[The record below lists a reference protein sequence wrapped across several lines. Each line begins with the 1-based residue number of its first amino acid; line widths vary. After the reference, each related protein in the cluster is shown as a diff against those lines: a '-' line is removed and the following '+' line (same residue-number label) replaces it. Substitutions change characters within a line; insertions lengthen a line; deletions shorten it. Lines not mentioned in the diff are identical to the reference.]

1 MPEDTGI
8 AQLLAERRAAR
19 EAEVAASAAA
29 PPKSAK
35 DYFASG
41 LTPNDMN
48 ELQLFNQKPL
58 SKKEYYAAMVA
69 SPSPFDE
76 GVSDEDLPEYMA
88 AMTAAGKTPPDW
100 MIKAA
105 AGELQPM
112 ADPYTLDNA
121 WQRYKDMVHNS
132 RMAVQDY
139 ARRFVAAPVDT
150 VKQTAVDAATG
161 VYDTVT
167 YPGRLLQ
174 GDIPYVIDP
183 VTGRVAPEGQNE
195 AVVNALGMMAGGR
208 GIGGIPIK
216 KNESA
221 LGSFFGRGSSYPD
234 ELDKLFAENQ
244 KMLKKIISDPNSSQP
259 EIDQA
264 MRALMENGLY
274 QKGGRIAFDT
284 AAQYPAMTSDDLYKN
299 FGVTRLLDGTLLGEI
314 SDKGAGWKP
323 DFVKKLVGDDSSPKV
338 SIPDYAT
345 AAVQQ
350 LNDIYVR
357 DGNLDSVRF
366 LSRDSKPKSD
376 ITQTYNLSD
385 EEFLRKVRV
394 DPLLLVGTRV
404 ELDKPDILKRLG
416 GYGHEDVQDIMDI
429 SPDELPQAL
438 QENYAL
444 GELSPIDGTVITK
457 AEYDRAVEDYV
468 VSNYKKSYNA
478 NPRYYDNYTTELARI
493 RDDPGAYLETWGKPS
508 DVLKSIGGTGKE
520 YINDSNYRRSND
532 IVAVLDNSKEA
543 KLREEFL
550 EKGMPDKKL
559 EDIYDH
565 PELFKAYPQLKDV
578 KVYIEGTKSKL
589 PGSPDGDYD
598 GYWDVV
604 NNRIVFANNQSMK
617 DFFSNEDASG
627 TMIHELDHAIS
638 DLEGRA
644 GFYKPQGAAPE
655 SFDMPQHRK
664 DSIEQMITNTQA
676 EIEKLQLLKSPSGKD
691 LRDIAWHKATKKEY
705 ENQLA
710 RAEEKGGVGYYS
722 TLGEFTARLADLRKN
737 MSAKELANNPPPIIP
752 FGRLVKPE
760 AVSSVPSRNL
770 NPLYHQLQPNINPSP
785 SPFKDDADYMK
796 SLNLDKK

>member
-19 EAEVAASAAA
+19 EAEVAARAAA

-58 SKKEYYAAMVA
+58 SKKDYYAAMVA

-76 GVSDEDLPEYMA
+76 GVSIEDLPEYMA
-88 AMTAAGKTPPDW
+88 AMTAAGKAPPDW

-139 ARRFVAAPVDT
+139 AKRFVAAPVDT

-174 GDIPYVIDP
+174 GDIPFVIDP

-195 AVVNALGMMAGGR
+195 AVVNALGLMGGAGS
-208 GIGGIPIK
+208 IASPPGGL
-216 KNESA
+216 A
-221 LGSFFGRGSSYPD
+221 SFFGRGSSYPD
-234 ELDKLFAENQ
+234 ELDKLFVENQ
-244 KMLKKIISDPNSSQP
+244 KLLKKTISDPNSSQP

-264 MRALMENGLY
+264 MRALMEKGLY

-284 AAQYPAMTSDDLYKN
+284 ADQYPAMASDDLYKN
-299 FGVTRLLDGTLLGEI
+299 FGVARLLDGTLLGEI

-323 DFVKKLVGDDSSPKV
+323 DFLKKLVGDNSSFYQV
-338 SIPDYAT
+338 LIPDYAT

-366 LSRDSKPKSD
+366 LSKDSKPKSD

-438 QENYAL
+438 QEKYAL

-508 DVLKSIGGTGKE
+508 DVLKFLGGTGKE
-520 YINDSNYRRSND
+520 HINDSNYRRSND

-578 KVYIEGTKSKL
+578 KVFIEGTKSKL
-589 PGSPDGDYD
+589 PSAPKGDYG

-604 NNRIVFANNQSMK
+604 NNRIVFANAKSAK
-617 DFFSNEDASG
+617 DFFSSEHASG

-644 GFYKPQGAAPE
+644 GIYKPQGAAPE
-655 SFDMPQHRK
+655 SFDMPQDRK
-664 DSIEQMITNTQA
+664 DSIAQMITNTQA

-691 LRDIAWHKATKKEY
+691 LQDIAWYKDKKKEY
-705 ENQLA
+705 EGTLA
-710 RAEEKGGVGYYS
+710 RAEKEGDVGYYS
-722 TLGEFTARLADLRKN
+722 TLGEFTARLAELRKN

-760 AVSSVPSRNL
+760 AVSSVPSPNL
-770 NPLYHQLQPNINPSP
+770 SPFAYQFEPNINSPPSE
-785 SPFKDDADYMK
+785 FKSDADYTK
-796 SLNLDKK
+796 SLILDQK